1 MYSNGIHNWKD
12 DVMRIKGN
20 QNDNIISD
28 RNIRDKC
35 VVDTAD
41 QEGKVLFIN
50 SSYRE
55 GQEIIQE

>member
-1 MYSNGIHNWKD
+1 
-12 DVMRIKGN
+12 MRIKGN

>member
-35 VVDTAD
+35 VVDTVD
-41 QEGKVLFIN
+41 QEEKVLFKN